1 MHQTSR
7 RIQSYAAQVIVL
19 GKTMVV
25 GGTSASSPTF
35 AGIVSL
41 LTRNDSEAR
50 LQAGKRQ
57 LGYLTPL
64 LYSMAAD
71 NFYDITVG
79 SSRIGNAGTRLSQ
92 GWDCVTGWDPV
103 SGRGTP
109 NFGRMLATVLA
120 LP

>member
-1 MHQTSR
+1 LDCCNNFLDR
-7 RIQSYAAQVIVL
+7 KIALLQVIVL

-25 GGTSASSPTF
+25 GGTSASSPAF
-35 AGIVSL
+35 AGMVSL
-41 LTRNDSEAR
+41 LNEAR

-64 LYSMAAD
+64 LYGMAAA
-71 NFYDITVG
+71 NFHDITIG
-79 SSRIGNAGTRLSQ
+79 SNRIGNAGMRLSQ

-109 NFGRMLATVLA
+109 NFGQMLATVLA